1 MACLM
6 FDDEAVAGLMPN
18 NDSGWLTTTAVN
30 GNTLKYRKIGNQVWL
45 KKGTAG
51 TLTAGA
57 WNTVANLPSGFRPA
71 TNLVDCTYYKS
82 PTYQSV
88 LILTTGV
95 VQLVADTASIYDFC
109 ISFLVD

>member
-1 MACLM
+1 MSVLM
-6 FDDEAVAGLMPN
+6 KNEQMLAGLVPS
-18 NDSGWLTTTAVN
+18 DSGWQTTTAVN

-57 WNTVANLPSGFRPA
+57 WNTVANLPDGFRPA
-71 TNLVDCTYYKS
+71 TNLVDCTYYKL
-82 PTYQSV
+82 PTYQTV
-88 LILTTGV
+88 LILSTGA
-95 VQLVADTASIYDFC
+95 VQIVADTASIYDFC